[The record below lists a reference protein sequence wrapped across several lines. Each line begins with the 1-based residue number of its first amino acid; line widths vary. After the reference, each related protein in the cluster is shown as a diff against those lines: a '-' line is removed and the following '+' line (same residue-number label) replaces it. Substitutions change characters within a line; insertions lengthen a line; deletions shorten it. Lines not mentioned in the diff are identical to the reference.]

1 MLEPK
6 MKKTPKIRLYV
17 ADDHILFRKGL
28 IRLIQSFDRIGE
40 IKEAANGRELI
51 TMVDH
56 IPPDVVLVDLHMPI
70 MGGDEVCEWVEKNH
84 PEVKVV
90 MLTMEDSEEYVQQL
104 ISLGAHAYVSKGA
117 PPEEVEQAIYS
128 VFDRDF
134 YHNELVAQALRNF
147 TKQATRLKKE
157 STQFTNREV
166 DIIHLI
172 CEEYTMKEIADQ
184 LGLSEST
191 VQNYRV
197 AIMGKMA
204 VKNTA
209 GLVKYAFTR
218 GLIK

>member
-1 MLEPK
+1 

-104 ISLGAHAYVSKGA
+104 ISLGAHAYISKGA
-117 PPEEVEQAIYS
+117 PPEEVERAIYS